1 MSSYDI
7 LKIFED
13 LINESDVTSKEKE
26 LQDSMTDNLRKYKA
40 KIKKKKKK
48 NINQDK
54 NEEDNELEKDKEE
67 EDVEDVEDVEKDRD
81 DDDNDDFDEDSDE
94 APGTIHLEDALNY
107 SKLRSV
113 LNKFRA
119 SHSLKDPDIKE
130 ELEQY
135 YSRLNKNEKMALYVF
150 VKGLVQITGDLE
162 ADGGNANIPPDF
174 GLEITKPN
182 SSSRE
187 KKKSKEMKLKSK
199 EKSKDDMSPI
209 KVGESVQD
217 KRKVY
222 KVLLENK
229 WK

>member
-7 LKIFED
+7 LKIFEK
-13 LINESDVTSKEKE
+13 LINEGDSTSDEQQQ
-26 LQDSMTDNLRKYKA
+26 QDATTKGLSKYKA
-40 KIKKKKKK
+40 KNKKKKKK
-48 NINQDK
+48 NINQNK
-54 NEEDNELEKDKEE
+54 NEEDNELEKDNE
-67 EDVEDVEDVEKDRD
+67 EDLEDSETIPDDED
-81 DDDNDDFDEDSDE
+81 NDEDSDE

-135 YSRLNKNEKMALYVF
+135 YSRLSKNEKMALYVF
-150 VKGLVQITGDLE
+150 IKGLVQITGDLE

-174 GLEITKPN
+174 GLAITKPN

-187 KKKSKEMKLKSK
+187 KKKSKEKKLKSK

-229 WK
+229 WE

>member
-26 LQDSMTDNLRKYKA
+26 LQDSMVVNLEPYKT
-40 KIKKKKKK
+40 KTKKKKKS

-54 NEEDNELEKDKEE
+54 NEEDNELEKEKEE
-67 EDVEDVEDVEKDRD
+67 DLEDVEKDQD
-81 DDDNDDFDEDSDE
+81 DDDFDEDSDE

-135 YSRLNKNEKMALYVF
+135 YSRLSKNEKMALYVF

-187 KKKSKEMKLKSK
+187 KKKSKEKKLKSK

-229 WK
+229 

>member
-26 LQDSMTDNLRKYKA
+26 LQDSMVGNLEPYKT
-40 KIKKKKKK
+40 KKKKKS

-54 NEEDNELEKDKEE
+54 NEEDNELEKEKEE
-67 EDVEDVEDVEKDRD
+67 DLEDVEKDQD
-81 DDDNDDFDEDSDE
+81 DDDFDEDSDE

-135 YSRLNKNEKMALYVF
+135 YSRLSKNEKMALYVF

-187 KKKSKEMKLKSK
+187 KKKSKEKKLKSK

-229 WK
+229 WE

>member
-26 LQDSMTDNLRKYKA
+26 LQDSMVGNLEPYKT
-40 KIKKKKKK
+40 KKKKKS

-54 NEEDNELEKDKEE
+54 NEEDNELEKEKEE
-67 EDVEDVEDVEKDRD
+67 DLEDVEKDQD
-81 DDDNDDFDEDSDE
+81 DDDFDEDSDE

-135 YSRLNKNEKMALYVF
+135 YSRLSKNEKMALYVF

-187 KKKSKEMKLKSK
+187 KKKSKEKKLKSK

-229 WK
+229 

>member
-13 LINESDVTSKEKE
+13 LLNESDVTSKEQEYQSE
-26 LQDSMTDNLRKYKA
+26 LSKGLSKYKS
-40 KIKKKKKK
+40 KSKKKKKT
-48 NINQDK
+48 NINQNK

-67 EDVEDVEDVEKDRD
+67 EEDLKDVESNQD
-81 DDDNDDFDEDSDE
+81 DEDDFDEDSDE

-135 YSRLNKNEKMALYVF
+135 YSRLSKNEKMALYVF

-229 WK
+229 

>member
-7 LKIFED
+7 LKIFEK
-13 LINESDVTSKEKE
+13 LINEGDSTSDEQQQ
-26 LQDSMTDNLRKYKA
+26 QDATTKGLSKYKA
-40 KIKKKKKK
+40 KNKKKKKK
-48 NINQDK
+48 NINQNK
-54 NEEDNELEKDKEE
+54 NEEDNELEKDNE
-67 EDVEDVEDVEKDRD
+67 EDLEDLEDSETISD
-81 DDDNDDFDEDSDE
+81 DEDNDEDSDE

-135 YSRLNKNEKMALYVF
+135 YSRLSKNEKMALYVF
-150 VKGLVQITGDLE
+150 IKGLVQITGDLE

-174 GLEITKPN
+174 GLAITKPN

-187 KKKSKEMKLKSK
+187 KKKSKEKKLKSK

-229 WK
+229 WE

>member
-7 LKIFED
+7 LKIFEN
-13 LINESDVTSKEKE
+13 LINESDVTSKEQENQIELSKE
-26 LQDSMTDNLRKYKA
+26 LSKYKA
-40 KIKKKKKK
+40 KSKKKKKK
-48 NINQDK
+48 NINQNK

-67 EDVEDVEDVEKDRD
+67 DVENVETDRD
-81 DDDNDDFDEDSDE
+81 DDDFDEDSDE

-119 SHSLKDPDIKE
+119 SHSLKDPEIKE

-135 YSRLNKNEKMALYVF
+135 YSRLSKNEKMALYVF

-174 GLEITKPN
+174 GLAITKPN

-187 KKKSKEMKLKSK
+187 KKKSKEKKLKSK

-229 WK
+229 WE

>member
-7 LKIFED
+7 LKIFEN
-13 LINESDVTSKEKE
+13 LISESDVTSKEQEQQSE
-26 LQDSMTDNLRKYKA
+26 LSKNLSKYKV
-40 KIKKKKKK
+40 KSKKKKKK

-67 EDVEDVEDVEKDRD
+67 DLEDVETARD
-81 DDDNDDFDEDSDE
+81 DDDDFDEDSDE

-135 YSRLNKNEKMALYVF
+135 YSRLSKNEKMALYVF

-162 ADGGNANIPPDF
+162 ADGGSANIPPDF

-187 KKKSKEMKLKSK
+187 KKKSKEKKLKSK
-199 EKSKDDMSPI
+199 EKSKEDMSPI

-229 WK
+229 

>member
-26 LQDSMTDNLRKYKA
+26 LQDSMVVNLEPYKT
-40 KIKKKKKK
+40 KTKKKKKS

-54 NEEDNELEKDKEE
+54 NEEDNELEKEKEE
-67 EDVEDVEDVEKDRD
+67 DLEDVEKDQD
-81 DDDNDDFDEDSDE
+81 DDDFDEDSDE

-135 YSRLNKNEKMALYVF
+135 YSRLSKNENMALYVF

-187 KKKSKEMKLKSK
+187 KKKSKEKKLKSK

-229 WK
+229 WE

>member
-7 LKIFED
+7 LKIFEN
-13 LINESDVTSKEKE
+13 LINESDVTSKEQENQIELSKE
-26 LQDSMTDNLRKYKA
+26 LSKYKA
-40 KIKKKKKK
+40 KSKKKKKK
-48 NINQDK
+48 NINQNK

-67 EDVEDVEDVEKDRD
+67 DVEDVETDRD
-81 DDDNDDFDEDSDE
+81 DDDDFDEDSDE

-119 SHSLKDPDIKE
+119 SHSLKDPEIKE

-135 YSRLNKNEKMALYVF
+135 YSRLSKNEKMALYVF

-174 GLEITKPN
+174 GLAITKPN

-187 KKKSKEMKLKSK
+187 KKKSKEKKLKSK

-229 WK
+229 

>member
-7 LKIFED
+7 LKIFEN

-26 LQDSMTDNLRKYKA
+26 LQDSMAGDLSKYKA
-40 KIKKKKKK
+40 KTKKKKKS

-67 EDVEDVEDVEKDRD
+67 EDLEDVEKDQD
-81 DDDNDDFDEDSDE
+81 DDDFDEDSDE

-135 YSRLNKNEKMALYVF
+135 YSRLSKNEKMALYVF

-187 KKKSKEMKLKSK
+187 KKKSKEKKLKSK

-229 WK
+229 

>member
-7 LKIFED
+7 LKIFEN
-13 LINESDVTSKEKE
+13 LISESDVTSKEQEQQSE
-26 LQDSMTDNLRKYKA
+26 LSKGLSKYKV
-40 KIKKKKKK
+40 KSKKKKKK

-67 EDVEDVEDVEKDRD
+67 DSEDVEAARD
-81 DDDNDDFDEDSDE
+81 DDDDFDEDSDE

-119 SHSLKDPDIKE
+119 SHSLKDPDIKG

-135 YSRLNKNEKMALYVF
+135 YSRLSKNEKMALYVF

-187 KKKSKEMKLKSK
+187 KKKSKEKKLKSK
-199 EKSKDDMSPI
+199 EKSKEDMSPI

-229 WK
+229 WE

>member
-26 LQDSMTDNLRKYKA
+26 LQDSMVGNLEPYKT
-40 KIKKKKKK
+40 KKKKKS

-54 NEEDNELEKDKEE
+54 NEEDNELEKEKEE
-67 EDVEDVEDVEKDRD
+67 DLEDVEKDQD
-81 DDDNDDFDEDSDE
+81 DDDSDEDSDE

-135 YSRLNKNEKMALYVF
+135 YSRLSKNEKMALYVF

-187 KKKSKEMKLKSK
+187 KKMSKEKKLKSK

-229 WK
+229 WE

>member
-1 MSSYDI
+1 
-7 LKIFED
+7 L
-13 LINESDVTSKEKE
+13 SKC
-26 LQDSMTDNLRKYKA
+26 LRKYKA
-40 KIKKKKKK
+40 KSKKKKKK

-67 EDVEDVEDVEKDRD
+67 DLEDVETARD
-81 DDDNDDFDEDSDE
+81 DDDDDFDEDSDE

-135 YSRLNKNEKMALYVF
+135 YSRLSKNEKMALYVF

-187 KKKSKEMKLKSK
+187 KKKSKEKKLKSK
-199 EKSKDDMSPI
+199 EKSKEDMSPI

-229 WK
+229 

>member
-7 LKIFED
+7 LKIFEK
-13 LINESDVTSKEKE
+13 LISESDVTSKEQEHQIE
-26 LQDSMTDNLRKYKA
+26 LSRGLKPYKT
-40 KIKKKKKK
+40 KTKKKKKS

-54 NEEDNELEKDKEE
+54 KEEDNELEKDKEE
-67 EDVEDVEDVEKDRD
+67 DVEDVEIDRD
-81 DDDNDDFDEDSDE
+81 DDDFDEDSDE
-94 APGTIHLEDALNY
+94 APGTIHLEDALKY

-119 SHSLKDPDIKE
+119 SHSLKDPDIRE
-130 ELEQY
+130 ELKQY
-135 YSRLNKNEKMALYVF
+135 YSRLSKNEKMALYVF

-187 KKKSKEMKLKSK
+187 KKKSKEKKLKSK

-229 WK
+229 

>member
-26 LQDSMTDNLRKYKA
+26 LQDSMTGDLEPYKT
-40 KIKKKKKK
+40 KKKKKS

-67 EDVEDVEDVEKDRD
+67 EDVEDVEKDRD
-81 DDDNDDFDEDSDE
+81 DDSDDFDEDSDE

-135 YSRLNKNEKMALYVF
+135 YSRLSKNEKMALYVF

-187 KKKSKEMKLKSK
+187 KKKSKEKKLKSK

-229 WK
+229 

>member
-13 LINESDVTSKEKE
+13 LINESDVTQKEKQHQGE
-26 LQDSMTDNLRKYKA
+26 LSKNLKPYKT
-40 KIKKKKKK
+40 KTKKKKK
-48 NINQDK
+48 NNINQNK

-67 EDVEDVEDVEKDRD
+67 EDLEDVEADQEDE
-81 DDDNDDFDEDSDE
+81 DFDEDSDE

-135 YSRLNKNEKMALYVF
+135 YSRLSKNEKMALYVF
-150 VKGLVQITGDLE
+150 IKGLVQITGDLE

-229 WK
+229 

>member
-7 LKIFED
+7 LKIFEN
-13 LINESDVTSKEKE
+13 LINESDVTSKEQENQIELSKE
-26 LQDSMTDNLRKYKA
+26 LSKYKA
-40 KIKKKKKK
+40 KSKKKKKK
-48 NINQDK
+48 NINQNK

-67 EDVEDVEDVEKDRD
+67 DVEDVETDRD
-81 DDDNDDFDEDSDE
+81 DDDDFDEDSDE

-119 SHSLKDPDIKE
+119 SHSLKDPEIKE

-135 YSRLNKNEKMALYVF
+135 YSRLSKNEKMALYVF

-174 GLEITKPN
+174 GLAITKPN

-187 KKKSKEMKLKSK
+187 KKKSKEKKLKSK

-229 WK
+229 WE

>member
-7 LKIFED
+7 LKIFEN
-13 LINESDVTSKEKE
+13 LISESDVTSKEQEHQSE
-26 LQDSMTDNLRKYKA
+26 LSQRLKPHKSKS
-40 KIKKKKKK
+40 KKNKKK

-54 NEEDNELEKDKEE
+54 NEEDNELEKEKEE
-67 EDVEDVEDVEKDRD
+67 DLEDVKTSQD
-81 DDDNDDFDEDSDE
+81 DDDDFDEDSDE

-135 YSRLNKNEKMALYVF
+135 YSRLSKNEKMALYVF

-187 KKKSKEMKLKSK
+187 KKKSKEKKLKSK
-199 EKSKDDMSPI
+199 EKSKEDMSPI

-229 WK
+229 